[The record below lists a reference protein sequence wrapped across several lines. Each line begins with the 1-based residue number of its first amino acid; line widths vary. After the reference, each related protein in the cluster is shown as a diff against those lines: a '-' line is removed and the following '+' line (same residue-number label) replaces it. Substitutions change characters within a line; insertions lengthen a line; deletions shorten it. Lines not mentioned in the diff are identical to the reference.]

1 MGRGLLH
8 SKHSKL
14 SIWNTSRWKKS
25 QEAKTENSSYG
36 CGKDALRLLVRN
48 HKDEYHSLTQEQ
60 QQELLQ
66 EFTDQKETKISG
78 VCISMR
84 SKINDITQT
93 LKAVENELNS
103 LNSHTSAKIMLYM
116 THGTTDLPLCALTF
130 TTPGVNHFMDSVMGI
145 DTQDFISKMEGFAI
159 QGIKGEVTGKSKAK
173 MQWADYFHNVVN
185 PYQVT
190 IKGWPEHIPFTN
202 LSKASNT
209 LPDLK
214 HLLDCWQ
221 TGSTAWKVLDDEELV
236 QFHHEHD
243 EKINSSQIIES
254 HCRTRSDKG
263 KKRKYKSAETVES
276 SDDEETQTHEPLTTS
291 DSTIV
296 SPSSSTPVSHVN
308 TSNSAIMSSSS
319 STPVPNSQSGTNFFN
334 DQSSTGLSGADLSNT
349 TDMFPF
355 DCDAALACLD
365 ELFNGHAL
373 GGTDF
378 ITPLP

>member
-14 SIWNTSRWKKS
+14 SIWNTFCWKKS
-25 QEAKTENSSYG
+25 QEAKTENSKLWLRKG
-36 CGKDALRLLVRN
+36 CTPVAGPQ
-48 HKDEYHSLTQEQ
+48 HKDEYHSLHAGTTTRVA
-60 QQELLQ
+60 Q

-93 LKAVENELNS
+93 LKAVENEVPQAITNSVSQSSQTNLNTY
-103 LNSHTSAKIMLYM
+103 HTEI
-116 THGTTDLPLCALTF
+116 
-130 TTPGVNHFMDSVMGI
+130 
-145 DTQDFISKMEGFAI
+145 EGGDR
-159 QGIKGEVTGKSKAK
+159 QSKAK

-185 PYQVT
+185 PYQVA

-221 TGSTAWKVLDDEELV
+221 TGSTAWKVLDDEELA
-236 QFHHEHD
+236 QLRHEHD

-263 KKRKYKSAETVES
+263 KKRKKYKSAETVES

-349 TDMFPF
+349 MDMFPF